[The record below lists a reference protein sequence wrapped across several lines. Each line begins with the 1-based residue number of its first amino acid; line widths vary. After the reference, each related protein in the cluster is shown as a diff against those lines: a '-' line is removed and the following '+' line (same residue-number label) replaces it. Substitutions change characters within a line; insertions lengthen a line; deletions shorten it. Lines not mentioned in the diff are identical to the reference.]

1 MPSDH
6 RRPCLCLCLFYLFH
20 FDFLFFFSVHG
31 HYNFMDKTFFFY
43 LFHFIYIHVTYC
55 TYLTKTWMTRF
66 CFFFLLPLWC
76 SFAFHHNRYSL
87 TNGIRKFLVS
97 FSFEVFFCSFLFVFW
112 MLQMRFLCQY
122 FVQMRVYPNFTLM
135 RRVGK
140 KIKDEKKRMQSSME
154 SVSTQRYA
162 YFDHKSVKLWL
173 NYCWIVDTPPTRWSH
188 IVKTIS

>member
-66 CFFFLLPLWC
+66 CFFFC
-76 SFAFHHNRYSL
+76 SRCGAHLRS
-87 TNGIRKFLVS
+87 TTIDIASPMASVS
-97 FSFEVFFCSFLFVFW
+97 FWFLFHLKFSSVLF
-112 MLQMRFLCQY
+112 FLSFGCFKCDFCANILCKCEFIQILLSCDAWVRKLKMKKKECKVQWNQY
-122 FVQMRVYPNFTLM
+122 R
-135 RRVGK
+135 
-140 KIKDEKKRMQSSME
+140 
-154 SVSTQRYA
+154 
-162 YFDHKSVKLWL
+162 L
-173 NYCWIVDTPPTRWSH
+173 NDTH
-188 IVKTIS
+188 ISIINR